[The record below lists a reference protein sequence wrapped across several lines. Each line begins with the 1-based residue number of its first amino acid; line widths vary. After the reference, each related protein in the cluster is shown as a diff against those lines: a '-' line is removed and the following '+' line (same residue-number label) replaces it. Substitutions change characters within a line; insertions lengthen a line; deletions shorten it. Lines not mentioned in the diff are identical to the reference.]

1 MLFQYLVLSSD
12 FNVDSKNFKFV
23 FFKIYIF
30 SSRIKKM
37 DLINNM
43 TVNSHFHL
51 FNHLEN
57 LLMLNKK
64 ECKLTLYSQNAFRK
78 QPLHFAIH
86 SNKLYENYN
95 INQYNESYATIQKK
109 KPRYAP
115 INHQIFFVSYNS
127 LLTCLLPSHMV
138 KNNGNIVLIS
148 LIIVSFKF

>member
-12 FNVDSKNFKFV
+12 FNVDIKNFKFV

-109 KPRYAP
+109 KPRYTP
-115 INHQIFFVSYNS
+115 INHQIFFKIESIINGLINKAIYKFI
-127 LLTCLLPSHMV
+127 LLYIHKYGFFCNP
-138 KNNGNIVLIS
+138 
-148 LIIVSFKF
+148 